1 MPAQRNNVVQS
12 LSIALIVF
20 VMLTFVLAVTT
31 YVFFK
36 QQIDEQVKVVEAQAA
51 ATKVKGELDSAVAEK
66 KVLLTVIGYPEDDEK
81 AASDVE
87 TETTDIFK
95 EKFAAYPEESK
106 TGRESPTGCRVRL
119 LPKITI
125 LRHLRM
131 TIRN

>member
-66 KVLLTVIGYPEDDEK
+66 R
-81 AASDVE
+81 
-87 TETTDIFK
+87 F
-95 EKFAAYPEESK
+95 
-106 TGRESPTGCRVRL
+106 C
-119 LPKITI
+119 
-125 LRHLRM
+125 
-131 TIRN
+131 

>member
-51 ATKVKGELDSAVAEK
+51 AT
-66 KVLLTVIGYPEDDEK
+66 
-81 AASDVE
+81 
-87 TETTDIFK
+87 
-95 EKFAAYPEESK
+95 
-106 TGRESPTGCRVRL
+106 
-119 LPKITI
+119 
-125 LRHLRM
+125 
-131 TIRN
+131 